1 MHIKSSKTDP
11 FRQGCYIYIGAG
23 KCDLCLVCTLTQY
36 LHVRG
41 STPGPLFFL
50 SDGTPLYRQWLTS
63 SIQSI
68 LSALGVR
75 GCYTGHNGSDFE
87 KTYQFQRRRNV
98 IDRSDQGQ

>member
-1 MHIKSSKTDP
+1 MHITSSKTHP

-23 KCDLCLVCTLTQY
+23 NLCLVCALTQY

-50 SDGTPLYRQWLTS
+50 SDGTPLYHQWLTS

-68 LSALGVR
+68 LPALGVP
-75 GCYTGHNGSDFE
+75 GCYTGHKGSDFE
-87 KTYQFQRRRNV
+87 KTYQFQGQRNV
-98 IDRSDQGQ
+98 IDSSDQGQ

>member
-1 MHIKSSKTDP
+1 MHIKSSKTHP

-23 KCDLCLVCTLTQY
+23 NLCLVCALTQY

-50 SDGTPLYRQWLTS
+50 SDGTPLYHQWLTS

-68 LSALGVR
+68 LPALGVP
-75 GCYTGHNGSDFE
+75 GCYTGHKGSDFE
-87 KTYQFQRRRNV
+87 KTY
-98 IDRSDQGQ
+98 

>member
-23 KCDLCLVCTLTQY
+23 KCDLCLVCARTQY

-41 STPGPLFFL
+41 STPGSLFFL
-50 SDGTPLYRQWLTS
+50 SDGTPLYHQWLTS

-68 LSALGVR
+68 LSALGVP
-75 GCYTGHNGSDFE
+75 GCSTGHKGSDFE

-98 IDRSDQGQ
+98 IDSSDQDQ